1 MNSKRKGNAGELE
14 FLHLL
19 EAQGLTAWRNDQRYT
34 GGQDNPDVRL
44 IAGGKTFHCEVKRTE
59 RLTLYPFMEQ
69 AQRDANGAR
78 CRWWPTGRTASRGS
92 CVCRWR
98 GFFPWLKKTAPRL
111 DAELKR
117 C

>member
-34 GGQDNPDVRL
+34 GGRDNPDVRL
-44 IAGGKTFHCEVKRTE
+44 LAGGRAFHCEVKRAE

-69 AQRDANGAR
+69 AQRDAD
-78 CRWWPTGRTASRGS
+78 GRALPLVAYRSNRK
-92 CVCRWR
+92 
-98 GFFPWLKKTAPRL
+98 PWLVCMPLEGFLSLIKEKPQS
-111 DAELKR
+111 
-117 C
+117 

>member
-34 GGQDNPDVRL
+34 GGR
-44 IAGGKTFHCEVKRTE
+44 AFHCEVKRTE

-69 AQRDANGAR
+69 AQRDAD
-78 CRWWPTGRTASRGS
+78 GRALPLVAYRSNRK
-92 CVCRWR
+92 
-98 GFFPWLKKTAPRL
+98 PWLVCMPLEGFLSLIKEKTQS
-111 DAELKR
+111 
-117 C
+117 

>member
-34 GGQDNPDVRL
+34 GGRDNPDVRL
-44 IAGGKTFHCEVKRTE
+44 LAGGRAFHCEVKRTE

-69 AQRDANGAR
+69 AQRDAD
-78 CRWWPTGRTASRGS
+78 GRALPL
-92 CVCRWR
+92 V
-98 GFFPWLKKTAPRL
+98 AYMQ
-111 DAELKR
+111 
-117 C
+117 

>member
-34 GGQDNPDVRL
+34 GGRDNPDVRL
-44 IAGGKTFHCEVKRTE
+44 LAGGRAFHCEVKRTE

-69 AQRDANGAR
+69 AQRDAD
-78 CRWWPTGRTASRGS
+78 GRALPLVAYRSNRK
-92 CVCRWR
+92 
-98 GFFPWLKKTAPRL
+98 PWLVCMSLEGFLSLIKEKTQS
-111 DAELKR
+111 
-117 C
+117 